1 MLIHLIPNILAD
13 RTNVPCSLVD
23 LTCRELGLNLIGG
36 KELTARRPYPN
47 KNYLVACRK
56 VGQKAVNGILVE
68 TQGALREFTV
78 VTRWAVAASHIA
90 THSVR
95 YILADEEFDT
105 VTEEM
110 MLWSATHPSE
120 GEYKSRYPIGLTYG
134 SPLESQPRMEAFKRI
149 KRVGE
154 FTDQLD
160 KHGAVIERSEVFRLP
175 TIERDRLSR
184 SFLGTACLLL
194 RTLFGES

>member
-13 RTNVPCSLVD
+13 RTYVPCSLVD
-23 LTCRELGLNLIGG
+23 LTCHEFGLNLIGG

-56 VGQKAVNGILVE
+56 VGQKAVNGLLIE
-68 TQGALREFTV
+68 TPSPVREFTV

-95 YILADEEFDT
+95 YIVVDDEFET
-105 VTEEM
+105 ITEAM
-110 MLWSATHPSE
+110 MLWGAKHPSQC
-120 GEYKSRYPIGLTYG
+120 GYKPRYPNGFTYG
-134 SPLESQPRMEAFKRI
+134 SSLESQPKMEAFKRI
-149 KRVGE
+149 NRVGE

-160 KHGAVIERSEVFRLP
+160 NHGAVIKRSEVFRLP
-175 TIERDRLSR
+175 TIERERLTMG
-184 SFLGTACLLL
+184 SFVE
-194 RTLFGES
+194 RIPSVESAFR

>member
-13 RTNVPCSLVD
+13 RSHVPCSLVD
-23 LTCRELGLNLIGG
+23 VTSPELGLNLIGG

-47 KNYLVACRK
+47 KHYLVACRK
-56 VGQKAVNGILVE
+56 VGQKAVNGFLVE
-68 TQGALREFTV
+68 TQGPVREFTV

-110 MLWSATHPSE
+110 MLWSATHPSQ
-120 GEYKSRYPIGLTYG
+120 GEYKSRYPVGVTYG
-134 SPLESQPRMEAFKRI
+134 SPLESQPRMEVFKRI
-149 KRVGE
+149 ERVGE

-160 KHGAVIERSEVFRLP
+160 MHGAVIERSEVFRLP
-175 TIERDRLSR
+175 TIERDRLST
-184 SFLGTACLLL
+184 SV
-194 RTLFGES
+194 FGDRMPAIENAFR